1 MKRFLLPVACALAFA
16 ACNKS
21 NNVPVEASQA
31 GASTTAEPQAIVPP
45 GAPLREPLPDGM
57 SFDFA
62 FNTVYDKVLTAK
74 DGSPRRR
81 VIVEF
86 LQGTAEVASESVRNE
101 LVAAGYR
108 AGKPRDEEGGIR
120 LNYSRK
126 SDGAKVSVL
135 TRPIIDQRVRDP
147 MAKGTVSLSFVPPAT
162 SAEIAAP

>member
-1 MKRFLLPVACALAFA
+1 MKRILLPVACALAFA

-21 NNVPVEASQA
+21 DETPAATAPPDATAAAVPEV
-31 GASTTAEPQAIVPP
+31 VPP

-57 SFDFA
+57 EFDFA
-62 FNTVYDKVLTAK
+62 FNTVYDKVLAAK

-86 LQGTAEVASESVRNE
+86 LQGTVESTSESVRNDL
-101 LVAAGYR
+101 LVVGYR
-108 AGKPRDEEGGIR
+108 AGKPRDEEGGTR

-147 MAKGTVSLSFVPPAT
+147 MAKGTVSLSFVPPAAGAQVAT
-162 SAEIAAP
+162 P